1 MCSDGADEMSGTDKW
16 PHAVQEARARGRQE
30 ALEQAKKARVER
42 RICRDARF
50 IRCSLKCRVLLD
62 TSPDTCS
69 DTCSAVH
76 SLPGWANEVSSPRSM
91 GDLPLPQGQRAD
103 SVDCLPL
110 IVPNRLQEA
119 LLKLK
124 QAEAERAKQVLP
136 MPVPCVRS
144 RMFRSGRLRRSEFLF
159 PECIS
164 ARLCRIRMTTEAC
177 PGDLLSFST
186 APPPFPPPSPLMSI
200 SPAPPRCLSV
210 QAELERA
217 KREAEG
223 LARKVVRRAA
233 CACTAAQ
240 EPPPQ

>member
-1 MCSDGADEMSGTDKW
+1 VCADGADEMSGTDKS

-42 RICRDARF
+42 RICREARF

-103 SVDCLPL
+103 SVHCLPL
-110 IVPNRLQEA
+110 IVSNRLQEA

-124 QAEAERAKQVLP
+124 QAEAERAKQVPP
-136 MPVPCVRS
+136 MHRSPC
-144 RMFRSGRLRRSEFLF
+144 
-159 PECIS
+159 
-164 ARLCRIRMTTEAC
+164 LCPAFEVAC
-177 PGDLLSFST
+177 FAAAVCGGLNSYS
-186 APPPFPPPSPLMSI
+186 
-200 SPAPPRCLSV
+200 LSV
-210 QAELERA
+210 FRPVSAVSA
-217 KREAEG
+217 
-223 LARKVVRRAA
+223 
-233 CACTAAQ
+233 
-240 EPPPQ
+240 